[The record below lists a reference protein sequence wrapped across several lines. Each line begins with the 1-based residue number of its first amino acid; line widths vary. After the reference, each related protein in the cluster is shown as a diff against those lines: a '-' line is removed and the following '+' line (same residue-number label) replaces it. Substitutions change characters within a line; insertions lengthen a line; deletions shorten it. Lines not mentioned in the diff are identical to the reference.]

1 MISLIHPSRGRS
13 KKSFQTTQEWIRNA
27 GCDTELI
34 VSIDSDD
41 LHKDAYLEFYAKVPG
56 ARVIINQNDCVV
68 QAANHAAAVSTGH
81 ILIYTSDDFS
91 APNNWGQSIIETTKN
106 YGDEWLLKV
115 DDCLQRFQADV
126 LTIPIMSAPLYD
138 RLGYFFH
145 PAYRSMFV
153 DQDLFWTAKNMG
165 VLKYAEHIKFPHEH
179 YCNGKAKKDETYS
192 RSERNWDSGKAL
204 YEQRKRQN
212 FPL

>member
-13 KKSFQTTQEWIRNA
+13 KKSFETTQEWIRNA
-27 GCDTELI
+27 GVETELI

-41 LHKDAYLEFYAKVPG
+41 SHKDSYLDKYANLQNTKVI
-56 ARVIINQNDCVV
+56 VNDNDCVV
-68 QAANHAAAVSTGH
+68 QAANHAAKSSSGE
-81 ILIYTSDDFS
+81 ILLYLSDDFK
-91 APNNWGQSIIETTKN
+91 PCPNWGQAILDVTR
-106 YGDEWLLKV
+106 YCDPEWSLRV
-115 DDCLQRFQADV
+115 DDCLQRIKADV
-126 LTIPIMSAPLYD
+126 LTIPIISRALYQ

-145 PAYRSMFV
+145 PAYKSMFV
-153 DQDLFWTAKNMG
+153 DQDLFWTCQNLG

-179 YCNGKAKKDETYS
+179 YCNGKAVKDETYT
-192 RSERNWDSGKAL
+192 RSEKNWDSGKAI